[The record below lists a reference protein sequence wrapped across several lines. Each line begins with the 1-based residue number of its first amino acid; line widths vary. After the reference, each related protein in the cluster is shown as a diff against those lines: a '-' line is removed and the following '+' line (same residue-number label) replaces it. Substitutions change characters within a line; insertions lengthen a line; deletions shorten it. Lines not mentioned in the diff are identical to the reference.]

1 MGKNK
6 MRVKGVFVLA
16 EHTVNRF
23 GKPVQRGKSGQWRE
37 MSTILGRHGEESLRD
52 GS

>member
-23 GKPVQRGKSGQWRE
+23 GKPVQRGKSGQWKGDEHHIRA
-37 MSTILGRHGEESLRD
+37 TRGGES
-52 GS
+52 S